1 MGASIPNRF
10 SRMDITLAIKIIIMG
25 IVEGLTEFL
34 PISSTGHL
42 ILTGS
47 LLNFT
52 GEKVKVFEIVIQA
65 GAMLAVCW
73 EYRLRIASVIMN
85 FSGDAAA
92 RRFVANLFVAFLPAV
107 VLGLLFGKAIKAHL
121 FKPVPVA
128 LAFILG
134 AFIILIVERRNR
146 RIPVAR
152 VDAVEDMSLLD
163 AFKVGCAQC
172 FALIP
177 GTSRSGASII
187 GAMAFGLSRR
197 AATEFSF
204 FLAIPTLFGATLYS
218 LYKERALL
226 SLADLPMF
234 GLGALAAFISAF
246 FCVRWLLRY
255 ISTHDFTIFVWYRIV
270 FGAVIL
276 LTAATGWIVWAE

>member
-1 MGASIPNRF
+1 MLGFQA
-10 SRMDITLAIKIIIMG
+10 MDTVLLIKVIIMG

-42 ILTGS
+42 ILAGS

-52 GEKVKVFEIVIQA
+52 GEKVKLFEIVIQA

-73 EYRLRIASVIMN
+73 EYRHRIFNVLRN
-85 FSGDAAA
+85 FSSDVAA
-92 RRFVANLFVAFLPAV
+92 RRFVANLLVAFLPAV
-107 VLGLLFGKAIKAHL
+107 VLGLLFGKMIKAHL
-121 FKPVPVA
+121 FAPVPVA
-128 LAFILG
+128 LAFIVG

-146 RIPVAR
+146 LNEDSLRIHS
-152 VDAVEDMSLLD
+152 VDEMTMLD

-187 GAMAFGLSRR
+187 GGMVFGLSRQ

-204 FLAIPTLFGATLYS
+204 FLAIPTLFGATIYS

-226 SLADLPMF
+226 SVADLPMF
-234 GLGALAAFISAF
+234 GVGALAAFISAF

-255 ISTHDFTIFVWYRIV
+255 ISTHDFMIFVWYRIV
-270 FGAVIL
+270 FGVLIL
-276 LTAATGWIVWAE
+276 ISAATGWVVWAE

>member
-1 MGASIPNRF
+1 
-10 SRMDITLAIKIIIMG
+10 MDTVLLIKVIIMG

-42 ILTGS
+42 ILAGS

-73 EYRLRIASVIMN
+73 EYRHRIIDVIRN
-85 FSGDAAA
+85 FSSDVAA
-92 RRFVANLFVAFLPAV
+92 RRFVANLLVAFLPAV
-107 VLGLLFGKAIKAHL
+107 VLGLLFGKMIKAHL
-121 FKPVPVA
+121 FAPVPVA
-128 LAFILG
+128 LAFIIG

-146 RIPVAR
+146 LNEDSLRIHS
-152 VDAVEDMSLLD
+152 VDEMTMLD

-187 GAMAFGLSRR
+187 GGMVFGLSRQ

-204 FLAIPTLFGATLYS
+204 FLAIPTLFGATIYS

-226 SLADLPMF
+226 SVADLPMF
-234 GLGALAAFISAF
+234 GVGALAAFISAF

-255 ISTHDFTIFVWYRIV
+255 ISSHDFMIFVWYRIV
-270 FGAVIL
+270 FGVLIL
-276 LTAATGWIVWAE
+276 ISAATGWVVWAE

>member
-1 MGASIPNRF
+1 
-10 SRMDITLAIKIIIMG
+10 MDTVLLIKVIIMG

-42 ILTGS
+42 ILAGS

-52 GEKVKVFEIVIQA
+52 GEKVKLFEIVIQA

-73 EYRLRIASVIMN
+73 EYRHRIFNVIRN
-85 FSGDAAA
+85 FSSDVAA
-92 RRFVANLFVAFLPAV
+92 RRFVANLLVAFLPAV
-107 VLGLLFGKAIKAHL
+107 VLGLLFGKMIKAHL
-121 FKPVPVA
+121 FAPVPVA
-128 LAFILG
+128 LAFIVG

-146 RIPVAR
+146 LNEDSLRIHS
-152 VDAVEDMSLLD
+152 VDEMTVLD

-187 GAMAFGLSRR
+187 GGMVFGLSRQ

-204 FLAIPTLFGATLYS
+204 FLAIPTLFGATIYS

-226 SLADLPMF
+226 SVADLPMF
-234 GLGALAAFISAF
+234 GVGALAAFISAF

-255 ISTHDFTIFVWYRIV
+255 ISTHDFMIFVWYRIV
-270 FGAVIL
+270 FGVLIL
-276 LTAATGWIVWAE
+276 ISAATGWVVWAK